1 MGNNVSVALT
11 TLSVEELEK
20 RDMSSTNLLFLPP
33 QGNEG
38 EPVKVL
44 AFASRNICYI
54 ASSRIDNKGTTKL
67 FLCDDSGQLENE
79 DFGLYLFYLYGIR
92 VLFISRDAF
101 DDVPARCEAYR
112 MRPDLVLLFY
122 PLNHVDEDVRLK
134 VRLNALSLE
143 WNVKA
148 ASIYGIVGR
157 KYNFVAFSDE
167 GEEVSTG
174 ESLYW
179 QWRI

>member
-20 RDMSSTNLLFLPP
+20 RDLSSTTLLFLPP
-33 QGNEG
+33 QGSED
-38 EPVKVL
+38 ERTKVL
-44 AFASRNICYI
+44 ALASRNICYI
-54 ASSRIDNKGTTKL
+54 ASSRIDKKGTTKL
-67 FLCDDSGQLENE
+67 FLYDDSGRLENE
-79 DFGLYLFYLYGIR
+79 DFDLYLFYLCR
-92 VLFISRDAF
+92 VKVLFISRDAF
-101 DDVPARCEAYR
+101 DDVMARYEAYR

-122 PLNHVDEDVRLK
+122 PLSHDDEDSKLK

-157 KYNFVAFSDE
+157 KYNFVAFSDR